1 MTNAPVSEAHGGVA
15 GWFRVASGFAAVATL
30 ELGGGAWVALRGADL
45 SAPMSPRVLAALL
58 ALCSVLAGVA
68 AVLAARCRASA
79 GAMLL
84 ASSVV
89 TFAIGRGVSLP
100 LLIALL
106 ALVGATAGRVRYA
119 KPAA

>member
-1 MTNAPVSEAHGGVA
+1 MTDAPGSEAHGGVA
-15 GWFRVASGFAAVATL
+15 GWFRVASGFAALATL
-30 ELGGGAWVALRGADL
+30 ELGGGAWVVLRRADL
-45 SAPMSPRVLAALL
+45 SAPMSPRALAALL
-58 ALCSVLAGVA
+58 ALCSVLAGTA
-68 AVLAARCRASA
+68 AFLAARRHASA
-79 GAMLL
+79 GALLL

-106 ALVGATAGRVRYA
+106 ALVGATARRVHHA